1 MGYDEVL
8 ADRIRELVRGEP
20 GVSEK
25 RMFGGLAFLLQGRM
39 AVAVSGQG
47 GLLVRSDPGRAES
60 LVDPPHVR
68 RFEMR
73 GRELD
78 GWLRVASESVGT
90 DDELRAWVG
99 HGLTY
104 AVSLPAT

>member
-1 MGYDEVL
+1 
-8 ADRIRELVRGEP
+8 
-20 GVSEK
+20 
-25 RMFGGLAFLLQGRM
+25 
-39 AVAVSGQG
+39 
-47 GLLVRSDPGRAES
+47 
-60 LVDPPHVR
+60 VR